1 MCGIAG
7 WVDYAR
13 DLSEDAAAVRTMV
26 GTLANR
32 GPDDEAVWTD
42 GDIALGH
49 RRLAVIDVADSTQP
63 MTAVEDGRT
72 LAVLAHNGEIYNY
85 RELRAEL
92 TSRGHRFRTAG
103 DTEVVLRAYLEWGE
117 RCAEHLD
124 GMFAFAV
131 WDPRRRELLLVRDR
145 LGIKPLYYART
156 PHGLLFGSEPKALL
170 AHPSLECVVDAE
182 GLAELLAYIA
192 TPGHAVYRG
201 MRELPAGHVAVLR
214 PGPGG
219 AALSESRYW
228 ALPQHEHPDD
238 LETTVATVRGLLQE
252 SVAGHLLADVPLCTL
267 LSGGVDSSAIAAFA
281 ARSLGDGS
289 RPRTFAVDFEGHTER
304 FRKDFWHEDPDAPYA
319 VEVARHVGADHEP
332 VVLRTSDLADPVVD
346 AAALRSQDLPR
357 PIPDMDR
364 SLYLLLR
371 AVRQR
376 STVALM
382 GEVADELFGGYQSFR
397 DPTLVDTANF
407 PWVTMGLRV
416 APHGMSTGL
425 LDPGLLRKIDVPG
438 YSAQRWS
445 ETVGE
450 VPDLPGEAETE
461 RVMRRVG
468 YAHLTRW
475 LPLLLSRDDRLSMAV
490 GLELRVPYCDHRLV
504 EYVHNIPWAMK
515 TADGREKSV
524 LRSAVADLLPAS
536 VTQRRKSP
544 FPITQDPRYGQ
555 VLRERFNAVVADPA
569 SPVRPL
575 LDGPACAELAGED
588 RPVAVDGW
596 GERRNVEMVLQLDA
610 WLRHYRVRLD
620 L

>member
-7 WVDYAR
+7 WIDFAR
-13 DLSEDAAAVRTMV
+13 EMSEEGSTVRAMA

-42 GDIALGH
+42 ADAALGH
-49 RRLAVIDVADSTQP
+49 RRLAVIDVDDSTQP
-63 MTAVEDGRT
+63 MTAEHDGRT
-72 LAVLAHNGEIYNY
+72 LAVLVHNGEVYNY
-85 RELRAEL
+85 REVRAEL
-92 TSRGHRFRTAG
+92 TARGHRFRTAG
-103 DTEVVLRAYLEWGE
+103 DTEVVLRAYLEWGPE
-117 RCAEHLD
+117 CVRRLE

-131 WDPRRRELLLVRDR
+131 WDPRSRQLLLARDR

-156 PHGLLFGSEPKALL
+156 AQGLLFGSEPKALL

-201 MRELPAGHVAVLR
+201 IRELPAGHTALLREGAGGAVLR
-214 PGPGG
+214 
-219 AALSESRYW
+219 ESRYW
-228 ALPQHEHPDD
+228 SLPNHAHQDP
-238 LETTVATVRGLLQE
+238 LERTVETVRGLLQE
-252 SVAGHLLADVPLCTL
+252 SVSDHLVADVPLCTL
-267 LSGGVDSSAIAAFA
+267 LSGGVDSSALAAFA
-281 ARSLGDGS
+281 ARSGAG

-319 VEVARHVGADHEP
+319 AEVARHVGTDHEP
-332 VVLRTSDLADPVVD
+332 VVLRTADLADHVVD
-346 AAALRSQDLPR
+346 AAALRAQDLPR

-425 LDPGLLRKIDVPG
+425 LDPALLRKIDVPG

-445 ETVGE
+445 ETVAE
-450 VPDLPGEAETE
+450 VPDVPGESETE

-468 YAHLTRW
+468 HAHLTRW
-475 LPLLLSRDDRLSMAV
+475 LPLLLARDDRLSMAV

-504 EYVHNIPWAMK
+504 EYVYNIPWAMK

-524 LRSAVADLLPAS
+524 LRSAVADLLPES

-544 FPITQDPRYGQ
+544 FPITQDPDYGQ
-555 VLRERFNAVVADPA
+555 VLRRRFNAVVTDPA

-575 LDGPACAELAGED
+575 LDGPACAELAAED
-588 RPVAVDGW
+588 RPIAVDGW

>member
-7 WVDYAR
+7 WVDFERGLREEA
-13 DLSEDAAAVRTMV
+13 STVRTMV

-32 GPDDEAVWTD
+32 GPDAEAVWTD
-42 GDIALGH
+42 ERAALGH
-49 RRLAVIDVADSTQP
+49 RRLAVIDVDGSPQP
-63 MTAVEDGRT
+63 MVAEEDGRT
-72 LAVLAHNGEIYNY
+72 LAVLVHNGEIYNFHQV
-85 RELRAEL
+85 RAQLESL
-92 TSRGHRFRTAG
+92 GHRFRTAG

-117 RCAEHLD
+117 RCAERLE

-131 WDPRRRELLLVRDR
+131 WDPRAGKLVMVRDR
-145 LGIKPLYYART
+145 LGIKPLYYAAAGR
-156 PHGLLFGSEPKALL
+156 GLVFGSEPKALL
-170 AHPSLECVVDAE
+170 AHPSIECVVDTE

-201 MRELPAGHVAVLR
+201 MREVPAGHVTVVR
-214 PGPGG
+214 DG
-219 AALSESRYW
+219 SVTESRYW
-228 ALPQHEHPDD
+228 TLPNHEHPDD
-238 LETTVATVRGLLQE
+238 LATTIDTVRGLLQE
-252 SVAGHLLADVPLCTL
+252 AVASHLVSDVPLCTL

-281 ARSLGDGS
+281 AQSVTDGR
-289 RPRTFAVDFEGHTER
+289 RPKTFAVDFEGHTER

-319 VEVARHVGADHEP
+319 AEVARHVGTDHEP

-346 AAALRSQDLPR
+346 AAALRAQDLPR

-371 AVRQR
+371 SVRQR

-425 LDPGLLRKIDVPG
+425 LDPGFLKKIDVPG
-438 YSAQRWS
+438 YSAQRYS
-445 ETVGE
+445 ETVAE
-450 VPDLPGEAETE
+450 VPRVPGESDQEHTM
-461 RVMRRVG
+461 RVVG
-468 YAHLTRW
+468 HAHLSRW

-504 EYVHNIPWAMK
+504 EYVYNIPWGMK

-544 FPITQDPRYGQ
+544 FPVTQDPRYGE
-555 VLRERFNAVVADPA
+555 VLRSRFNAVVGDPS

-575 LDGPACAELAGED
+575 LDSPACAELAKED
-588 RPVAVDGW
+588 RPIAVDGW

-620 L
+620 I

>member
-7 WVDYAR
+7 WVDFERGLREEA
-13 DLSEDAAAVRTMV
+13 STVRTMV

-32 GPDDEAVWTD
+32 GPDAEAVWTD
-42 GDIALGH
+42 ERAALGH
-49 RRLAVIDVADSTQP
+49 RRLAVIDVDGSPQP
-63 MTAVEDGRT
+63 MVAEEDGRT
-72 LAVLAHNGEIYNY
+72 LAVLVHNGEIYNFHQV
-85 RELRAEL
+85 RAQLESL
-92 TSRGHRFRTAG
+92 GHRFRTAG

-117 RCAEHLD
+117 RCAERLE

-131 WDPRRRELLLVRDR
+131 WDPRAGKLVMVRDR
-145 LGIKPLYYART
+145 LGIKPLYYAAAGR
-156 PHGLLFGSEPKALL
+156 GLVFGSEPKALL
-170 AHPSLECVVDAE
+170 AHPSIECVVDTE

-201 MRELPAGHVAVLR
+201 MREVPAGHVTVVR
-214 PGPGG
+214 DG
-219 AALSESRYW
+219 SVTESRYW
-228 ALPQHEHPDD
+228 TLPNHEHPDD
-238 LETTVATVRGLLQE
+238 LATTIDTVRGLLQE
-252 SVAGHLLADVPLCTL
+252 AVASHLVSDVPLCTL

-281 ARSLGDGS
+281 AQSVTDGR
-289 RPRTFAVDFEGHTER
+289 RPKTFAVDFEGHTER

-319 VEVARHVGADHEP
+319 AEVARHVGTDHEP

-346 AAALRSQDLPR
+346 AAALRAQDLPR

-371 AVRQR
+371 SVRQR

-425 LDPGLLRKIDVPG
+425 LDPGFLKKIDVPG
-438 YSAQRWS
+438 YSAQRYS
-445 ETVGE
+445 ETVAE
-450 VPDLPGEAETE
+450 VPRVPGESDQEHTM
-461 RVMRRVG
+461 RVVG
-468 YAHLTRW
+468 HAHLSRW

-504 EYVHNIPWAMK
+504 EYVYNIPWGMK
-515 TADGREKSV
+515 TADGRGKSV

-544 FPITQDPRYGQ
+544 FPVTQDPRYGE
-555 VLRERFNAVVADPA
+555 VLRSRFNAVVGDPS

-575 LDGPACAELAGED
+575 LDSPACAELAKED
-588 RPVAVDGW
+588 RPIAVDGW

-620 L
+620 I

>member
-7 WVDYAR
+7 WVDFDRGLAEEA
-13 DLSEDAAAVRTMV
+13 STVRAMV
-26 GTLANR
+26 ATLANR

-42 GDIALGH
+42 ARAALGH
-49 RRLAVIDVADSTQP
+49 RRLAVIDVDGSPQP
-63 MTAVEDGRT
+63 MVAEEGGRT
-72 LAVLAHNGEIYNY
+72 LAVLVHNGEIYNY
-85 RELRAEL
+85 RELRSQLESL
-92 TSRGHRFRTAG
+92 GHRFRTAG

-117 RCAEHLD
+117 RCAERLD

-131 WDPRRRELLLVRDR
+131 WDPRDGKLVLVRDR
-145 LGIKPLYYART
+145 LGIKPLYYAAAGR
-156 PHGLLFGSEPKALL
+156 GLVFGSEPKALL
-170 AHPSLECVVDAE
+170 AHPSVECVVDAE
-182 GLAELLAYIA
+182 GMAELLAYIA

-201 MRELPAGHVAVLR
+201 MREVPAGHVTVVR
-214 PGPGG
+214 DG
-219 AALSESRYW
+219 SVTESRYW
-228 ALPQHEHPDD
+228 TLPHHEHPDD
-238 LETTVATVRGLLQE
+238 LATTVDTVRGLLQE
-252 SVAGHLLADVPLCTL
+252 SVASHLVSDVPLCTL

-281 ARSLGDGS
+281 AMSGS
-289 RPRTFAVDFEGHTER
+289 ERPKTFAVDFEGHTER

-319 VEVARHVGADHEP
+319 AEVARHVGTDHEP

-346 AAALRSQDLPR
+346 AAALRAQDLPR

-425 LDPGLLRKIDVPG
+425 LDPGFLKKIDVPG
-438 YSAQRWS
+438 YSAQRYA
-445 ETVGE
+445 ETVAE
-450 VPDLPGEAETE
+450 VPRIPGESGQEHTM
-461 RVMRRVG
+461 RVVG
-468 YAHLTRW
+468 HAHLSRW

-504 EYVHNIPWAMK
+504 EYVYNIPWAMK

-544 FPITQDPRYGQ
+544 FPITQDPRYGE
-555 VLRERFNAVVADPA
+555 VLRARFNAVAGDPS
-569 SPVRPL
+569 SPVQPL
-575 LDGPACAELAGED
+575 LDSAACTELAKED
-588 RPVAVDGW
+588 RPIAVDGW

>member
-1 MCGIAG
+1 MCGVAG
-7 WVDYAR
+7 WVDFERGLREEA
-13 DLSEDAAAVRTMV
+13 STVRTMV

-42 GDIALGH
+42 DRAALGH
-49 RRLAVIDVADSTQP
+49 RRLAVIDVDGSPQP
-63 MTAVEDGRT
+63 MVAEEDGRT
-72 LAVLAHNGEIYNY
+72 LAVLVHNGEIYNF
-85 RELRAEL
+85 RRLRAQLESL
-92 TSRGHRFRTAG
+92 GHRFRTAG

-117 RCAEHLD
+117 RCAERLE

-131 WDPRRRELLLVRDR
+131 WDPRAGKLVMFRDR
-145 LGIKPLYYART
+145 LGIKPLYYAQTGR
-156 PHGLLFGSEPKALL
+156 GLVFGSEPKALL
-170 AHPSLECVVDAE
+170 AHPSVACVVDTE
-182 GLAELLAYIA
+182 GMAELLAYIA

-201 MRELPAGHVAVLR
+201 MREVPAGHVTVVRDGSLT
-214 PGPGG
+214 
-219 AALSESRYW
+219 ESRYW
-228 ALPQHEHPDD
+228 TLPHHEHPDD
-238 LETTVATVRGLLQE
+238 LATTVDTVRGLLGE
-252 SVAGHLLADVPLCTL
+252 AVAGHLVSDVPLCTL

-281 ARSLGDGS
+281 ARSVTDGS
-289 RPRTFAVDFEGHTER
+289 RPKTFAVDFEGHTER

-319 VEVARHVGADHEP
+319 AEVARHVGTDHEP
-332 VVLRTSDLADPVVD
+332 VVLRTADLADPVVD
-346 AAALRSQDLPR
+346 AAALRAQDLPR

-371 AVRQR
+371 SVRQR

-425 LDPGLLRKIDVPG
+425 LDPGFLKKIDVPG
-438 YSAQRWS
+438 YSAQRYA
-445 ETVGE
+445 ETVAE
-450 VPDLPGEAETE
+450 VPRVPGESGQEHTM
-461 RVMRRVG
+461 RVVG
-468 YAHLTRW
+468 HAHLSRW

-504 EYVHNIPWAMK
+504 EYVYNIPWAMK

-544 FPITQDPRYGQ
+544 FPVTQDPHYGE
-555 VLRERFNAVVADPA
+555 VLRSRFNAVVGDPS

-575 LDGPACAELAGED
+575 LDGPACAELARED
-588 RPVAVDGW
+588 RPIAVDGW

-610 WLRHYRVRLD
+610 WLRHYRVRLEI
-620 L
+620 

>member
-7 WVDYAR
+7 WVDFERGLKEEA
-13 DLSEDAAAVRTMV
+13 STVRTMV

-42 GDIALGH
+42 ERAALGH
-49 RRLAVIDVADSTQP
+49 RRLAVIDVDGSPQP
-63 MTAVEDGRT
+63 MVAEEDGRT
-72 LAVLAHNGEIYNY
+72 LAVLVHNGEIYNF
-85 RELRAEL
+85 RQVRAQLESL
-92 TSRGHRFRTAG
+92 GHRFRTAG

-117 RCAEHLD
+117 RCAERLE

-131 WDPRRRELLLVRDR
+131 WDPRAGKLVMFRDR
-145 LGIKPLYYART
+145 LGIKPLYYARAGR
-156 PHGLLFGSEPKALL
+156 GLVFGSEPKALL
-170 AHPSLECVVDAE
+170 AHPSIECAVDTE

-201 MRELPAGHVAVLR
+201 MREVPAGHVTVVR
-214 PGPGG
+214 DG
-219 AALSESRYW
+219 SVTETRYW
-228 ALPQHEHPDD
+228 TLPNHEHPDD
-238 LETTVATVRGLLQE
+238 LPTTVDTVRGLLQE
-252 SVAGHLLADVPLCTL
+252 AVSSHLVSDVPLCTL

-281 ARSLGDGS
+281 ARSVTDGR
-289 RPRTFAVDFEGHTER
+289 RPKTFAVDFEGHTER

-319 VEVARHVGADHEP
+319 AEVARHVGTDHEP
-332 VVLRTSDLADPVVD
+332 VVLRTADLADPVVD
-346 AAALRSQDLPR
+346 AAALRAQDLPR

-371 AVRQR
+371 SVRQR

-425 LDPGLLRKIDVPG
+425 LDPGFLKKIDVPG
-438 YSAQRWS
+438 YSAQRYA
-445 ETVGE
+445 ETVAE
-450 VPDLPGEAETE
+450 VPRVPGESDQEHTM
-461 RVMRRVG
+461 RVVG
-468 YAHLTRW
+468 HAHLSRW

-504 EYVHNIPWAMK
+504 EYVYNIPWGMK

-544 FPITQDPRYGQ
+544 FPITQDPRYGE
-555 VLRERFNAVVADPA
+555 VLRDRFNAVVADPS

-575 LDGPACAELAGED
+575 LDSPACAELAKED
-588 RPVAVDGW
+588 RPIAVDGW

-620 L
+620 I

>member
-7 WVDYAR
+7 WIDFAR
-13 DLSEDAAAVRTMV
+13 EMREEGSTVRSMAA
-26 GTLANR
+26 TLANR

-42 GDIALGH
+42 ADAALGH
-49 RRLAVIDVADSTQP
+49 RRLAVIDVDDSVQP
-63 MTAVEDGRT
+63 MTAEHDGRT
-72 LAVLAHNGEIYNY
+72 LAVLVHNGEIYNY
-85 RELRAEL
+85 RELRSRL
-92 TSRGHRFRTAG
+92 TALGHRFRTAG
-103 DTEVVLRAYLEWGE
+103 DTEVVLRAYLEWGPECVE
-117 RCAEHLD
+117 RLD

-131 WDPRRRELLLVRDR
+131 WDPRSRQLLLARDR

-156 PHGLLFGSEPKALL
+156 ADGLLFGSEPKALL

-201 MRELPAGHVAVLR
+201 IRELPAGHTALLKQGAGGAVLT
-214 PGPGG
+214 
-219 AALSESRYW
+219 ESRYW
-228 ALPQHEHPDD
+228 SLPDREHPDT
-238 LETTVATVRGLLQE
+238 LEQTVETVRGLLQDAVG
-252 SVAGHLLADVPLCTL
+252 SHLVSDVPLCTL
-267 LSGGVDSSAIAAFA
+267 LSGGVDSSALAAFA
-281 ARSLGDGS
+281 AGAGGG

-319 VEVARHVGADHEP
+319 AEVARHVGTDHEP
-332 VVLRTSDLADPVVD
+332 VVLRTADLADQVVD
-346 AAALRSQDLPR
+346 AAALRAQDLPR

-438 YSAQRWS
+438 YSAQRWA
-445 ETVGE
+445 ETVAE
-450 VPDLPGEAETE
+450 VPAVPGESETE

-468 YAHLTRW
+468 HAHLTRW

-504 EYVHNIPWAMK
+504 EYVYNIPWAMK

-524 LRSAVADLLPAS
+524 LRSAVADLLPDS

-544 FPITQDPRYGQ
+544 FPITQDPHYGQ
-555 VLRERFNAVVADPA
+555 VLRQRFDAVVADPA

-575 LDGPACAELAGED
+575 LDGPACAELAAED
-588 RPVAVDGW
+588 RPIAVDGW

>member
-7 WVDYAR
+7 WVDFAR
-13 DLSEDAAAVRTMV
+13 DLREEAVTVRTMTA
-26 GTLANR
+26 TLANR
-32 GPDDEAVWTD
+32 GPDDEGVWAD
-42 GDIALGH
+42 GDAALGH
-49 RRLAVIDVADSTQP
+49 RRLAVLDVAGSPQP
-63 MTAVEDGRT
+63 MAAEEDGRT
-72 LAVLAHNGEIYNY
+72 LAVLVHNGEVYNY
-85 RELRAEL
+85 RRVR
-92 TSRGHRFRTAG
+92 SRLEGLGHRFRTAG

-117 RCAEHLD
+117 RCVEHLE

-131 WDPRRRELLLVRDR
+131 WDPARRRLLLARDR
-145 LGIKPLYYART
+145 LGVKPLYFART
-156 PHGLLFGSEPKALL
+156 ADGLLFGSEPKALL

-201 MRELPAGHVAVLR
+201 MRELPAGCTAVFEPGAGSPVLR
-214 PGPGG
+214 
-219 AALSESRYW
+219 ESRYW
-228 ALPQHEHPDD
+228 SLPHHEHPDTQ
-238 LETTVATVRGLLQE
+238 ERTVETVRGLLQE
-252 SVAGHLLADVPLCTL
+252 SVAAHLVSDVPLCTL
-267 LSGGVDSSAIAAFA
+267 LSGGVDSSALAAFA
-281 ARSLGDGS
+281 ARCGEG

-319 VEVARHVGADHEP
+319 AEVARHVGTDHEP

-346 AAALRSQDLPR
+346 AAALRAQDLPR

-438 YSAQRWS
+438 YSAQRWA
-445 ETVGE
+445 ETVAE
-450 VPDLPGEAETE
+450 VPEVPGEAGTE
-461 RVMRRVG
+461 QVMRRVG
-468 YAHLTRW
+468 HAHLTRW
-475 LPLLLSRDDRLSMAV
+475 LPLLLARDDRLSMAV

-504 EYVHNIPWAMK
+504 EYVTNIPWAMK

-524 LRSAVADLLPAS
+524 LRAAVADLLPAS
-536 VTQRRKSP
+536 VTRRRKSP
-544 FPITQDPRYGQ
+544 FPVTQDPRYGQ
-555 VLRERFNAVVADPA
+555 VLRDRFNAVVADPA

-575 LDGPACAELAGED
+575 LDGPACAELAREE

-610 WLRHYRVRLD
+610 WLRHHRVRLE

>member
-7 WVDYAR
+7 WVDFERGLREEA
-13 DLSEDAAAVRTMV
+13 STVRTMV

-32 GPDDEAVWTD
+32 GPDAEAVWTD
-42 GDIALGH
+42 ERAALGH
-49 RRLAVIDVADSTQP
+49 RRLAVIDVDGSPQP
-63 MTAVEDGRT
+63 MVAEEDGRA
-72 LAVLAHNGEIYNY
+72 LAVLVHNGEIYNF
-85 RELRAEL
+85 RQVRAQLESL
-92 TSRGHRFRTAG
+92 GHRFRTAG

-117 RCAEHLD
+117 RCAERLE

-131 WDPRRRELLLVRDR
+131 WDPRAGKLVMVRDR
-145 LGIKPLYYART
+145 LGIKPLYYAAAGR
-156 PHGLLFGSEPKALL
+156 GLVFGSEPKALL
-170 AHPSLECVVDAE
+170 AHPSIECVVDTE

-201 MRELPAGHVAVLR
+201 MREVPAGHVTVVR
-214 PGPGG
+214 DG
-219 AALSESRYW
+219 SVTESRYW
-228 ALPQHEHPDD
+228 TLPNHEHPDD
-238 LETTVATVRGLLQE
+238 LATTIDTVRGLLQE
-252 SVAGHLLADVPLCTL
+252 AVASHLVSDVPLCTL

-281 ARSLGDGS
+281 AQSVTDGR
-289 RPRTFAVDFEGHTER
+289 RPKTFAVDFEGHTER

-319 VEVARHVGADHEP
+319 AEVARHVGTDHEP

-346 AAALRSQDLPR
+346 AAALRAQDLPR

-371 AVRQR
+371 SVRQR

-416 APHGMSTGL
+416 APNGMSTGL
-425 LDPGLLRKIDVPG
+425 LDPGFLKKIDVPG
-438 YSAQRWS
+438 YSAQRYS
-445 ETVGE
+445 ETVAE
-450 VPDLPGEAETE
+450 VPRVPGESGQEHTM
-461 RVMRRVG
+461 RVVG
-468 YAHLTRW
+468 HAHLSRW

-504 EYVHNIPWAMK
+504 EYVYNIPWGMK

-544 FPITQDPRYGQ
+544 FPVTQDPRYGE
-555 VLRERFNAVVADPA
+555 VLRSRFNAVVGDPS

-575 LDGPACAELAGED
+575 LDSPACAELAKED
-588 RPVAVDGW
+588 RPIAVDGW

-620 L
+620 I

>member
-7 WVDYAR
+7 WIDFAR
-13 DLSEDAAAVRTMV
+13 EMREEGSTVRTMA

-42 GDIALGH
+42 ADAALGH
-49 RRLAVIDVADSTQP
+49 RRLAVIDVDDSTQP
-63 MTAVEDGRT
+63 MTAEHDGRT
-72 LAVLAHNGEIYNY
+72 LAVLVHNGEIYNY
-85 RELRAEL
+85 REVRARL
-92 TSRGHRFRTAG
+92 TSLGHRFRTAG
-103 DTEVVLRAYLEWGE
+103 DTEVVLRAYLEWGPE
-117 RCAEHLD
+117 CVRRLD

-131 WDPRRRELLLVRDR
+131 WDPRSRQLLLARDR

-156 PHGLLFGSEPKALL
+156 AHGLLFGSEPKALL

-201 MRELPAGHVAVLR
+201 IRELPAGHTAVLR
-214 PGPGG
+214 EGAGG
-219 AALSESRYW
+219 AVLSESRYW
-228 ALPQHEHPDD
+228 SLPNHEHPDT
-238 LETTVATVRGLLQE
+238 LERTVETVRGLLDE
-252 SVAGHLLADVPLCTL
+252 SVGSHLVADVPLCTL
-267 LSGGVDSSAIAAFA
+267 LSGGVDSSALAAFA
-281 ARSLGDGS
+281 ARAGAG

-319 VEVARHVGADHEP
+319 VEVARHVGTDHEP
-332 VVLRTSDLADPVVD
+332 VVLRTAELADHVVD
-346 AAALRSQDLPR
+346 AAALRAQDLPR

-445 ETVGE
+445 ETVAE
-450 VPDLPGEAETE
+450 VPDVPGESETE

-468 YAHLTRW
+468 HAHLTRW

-504 EYVHNIPWAMK
+504 EYVYNIPWAMK

-524 LRSAVADLLPAS
+524 LRSAVADLLPES

-544 FPITQDPRYGQ
+544 FPITQDPDYGQ
-555 VLRERFNAVVADPA
+555 VLRRRFNAVVADPA

-575 LDGPACAELAGED
+575 LDGPACAELAAED
-588 RPVAVDGW
+588 RPIAVDGW

>member
-7 WVDYAR
+7 WVDFAR
-13 DLSEDAAAVRTMV
+13 EMGEEGSTVRAMA

-42 GDIALGH
+42 ADAALGH
-49 RRLAVIDVADSTQP
+49 RRLAVIDVDDSVQP
-63 MTAVEDGRT
+63 MTAEHDGRT
-72 LAVLAHNGEIYNY
+72 LAVLVHNGEVYNY
-85 RELRAEL
+85 REVRAQL
-92 TSRGHRFRTAG
+92 AALGHRFRTAG
-103 DTEVVLRAYLEWGE
+103 DTEVVLRAYLEWGPE
-117 RCAEHLD
+117 CVQRLD

-131 WDPRRRELLLVRDR
+131 WDPRSRQLLLARDR

-201 MRELPAGHVAVLR
+201 IRELPAGHTAVLR
-214 PGPGG
+214 QGASGPV
-219 AALSESRYW
+219 LSESRYW
-228 ALPQHEHPDD
+228 SLPNHEHPDT
-238 LETTVATVRGLLQE
+238 LERTVETVRGLLQE
-252 SVAGHLLADVPLCTL
+252 SVGAHLVADVPLCTL
-267 LSGGVDSSAIAAFA
+267 LSGGVDSSALAAFA
-281 ARSLGDGS
+281 ARAGAG

-319 VEVARHVGADHEP
+319 AEVARHVGTDHEP
-332 VVLRTSDLADPVVD
+332 VVLRTADLADDVVD
-346 AAALRSQDLPR
+346 AAALRAQDLPR

-425 LDPGLLRKIDVPG
+425 LDPALLRKIDVPG

-445 ETVGE
+445 ETVAE
-450 VPDLPGEAETE
+450 VPDVPGESETE

-468 YAHLTRW
+468 HAHLTRW

-504 EYVHNIPWAMK
+504 EYVYNIPWAMK

-524 LRSAVADLLPAS
+524 LRSAVADLLPES

-544 FPITQDPRYGQ
+544 FPITQDPHYGQ
-555 VLRERFNAVVADPA
+555 VLRRRFNAVVADPA

-575 LDGPACAELAGED
+575 LDGPACAELAAED
-588 RPVAVDGW
+588 RPIAVDGW

>member
-7 WVDYAR
+7 WVDFERGLREEA
-13 DLSEDAAAVRTMV
+13 STVRTMV

-32 GPDDEAVWTD
+32 GPDAEAVWTD
-42 GDIALGH
+42 ERAALGH
-49 RRLAVIDVADSTQP
+49 RRLAVIDVDGSPQP
-63 MTAVEDGRT
+63 MVAEEDGRT
-72 LAVLAHNGEIYNY
+72 LAVLVHNGEIYNFHQV
-85 RELRAEL
+85 RAQLESL
-92 TSRGHRFRTAG
+92 GHRFRTAG

-117 RCAEHLD
+117 RCAERLE

-131 WDPRRRELLLVRDR
+131 WDPRAGKLVMVRDR
-145 LGIKPLYYART
+145 LGIKPLYYAAAGR
-156 PHGLLFGSEPKALL
+156 GLVFGSEPKALL
-170 AHPSLECVVDAE
+170 AHPSIECVVDTE

-201 MRELPAGHVAVLR
+201 MREVPAGHVTVVR
-214 PGPGG
+214 DG
-219 AALSESRYW
+219 SVTESRYW
-228 ALPQHEHPDD
+228 TLPNHEHPDD
-238 LETTVATVRGLLQE
+238 LATTIDTVRGLLQE
-252 SVAGHLLADVPLCTL
+252 AVASHLVSDVPLCTL

-281 ARSLGDGS
+281 AQSVTDGR
-289 RPRTFAVDFEGHTER
+289 RPKTFAVDFEGHTER

-319 VEVARHVGADHEP
+319 AEVARHVGTDHEP

-346 AAALRSQDLPR
+346 AAALRAQDLPR

-371 AVRQR
+371 SVRQR

-425 LDPGLLRKIDVPG
+425 LDPGFLKKIDVPG
-438 YSAQRWS
+438 YSAQRYS
-445 ETVGE
+445 ETVAE
-450 VPDLPGEAETE
+450 VPRVPGESDQEHTM
-461 RVMRRVG
+461 RVVG
-468 YAHLTRW
+468 HAHLSRW

-504 EYVHNIPWAMK
+504 EYGYKIPWGVK

-544 FPITQDPRYGQ
+544 FPVTQDPRYGE
-555 VLRERFNAVVADPA
+555 VLRSRFNAVVGDPS

-575 LDGPACAELAGED
+575 LDSPACAELAKED
-588 RPVAVDGW
+588 RPIAVDGW

-620 L
+620 I

>member
-7 WVDYAR
+7 WIDFAR
-13 DLSEDAAAVRTMV
+13 GMREEGSTVRAMA

-42 GDIALGH
+42 RDAALGH
-49 RRLAVIDVADSTQP
+49 RRLAVIDVDDSTQP
-63 MTAVEDGRT
+63 MTAEHDGRT
-72 LAVLAHNGEIYNY
+72 LAVLVHNGEIYNY
-85 RELRAEL
+85 REVRARL
-92 TSRGHRFRTAG
+92 TSLGHRFRTAG
-103 DTEVVLRAYLEWGE
+103 DTEVVLRAYLEWG
-117 RCAEHLD
+117 AECVTRLD

-131 WDPRRRELLLVRDR
+131 WDPRSRQLLLARDR

-156 PHGLLFGSEPKALL
+156 AHGLLFGSEPKALL

-201 MRELPAGHVAVLR
+201 IRELPAGHTAVLR
-214 PGPGG
+214 EGAGG
-219 AALSESRYW
+219 AVLSESRYW
-228 ALPQHEHPDD
+228 SLPNHEHPDT
-238 LETTVATVRGLLQE
+238 LEHTIETVRGLLQE
-252 SVAGHLLADVPLCTL
+252 SVGSHLVADVPLCTL
-267 LSGGVDSSAIAAFA
+267 LSGGVDSSALAAFA
-281 ARSLGDGS
+281 ARAGAG

-319 VEVARHVGADHEP
+319 AEVARHVGTDHEP
-332 VVLRTSDLADPVVD
+332 VVLRTAELADHVVD
-346 AAALRSQDLPR
+346 AAALRAQDLPR

-445 ETVGE
+445 ETVAE
-450 VPDLPGEAETE
+450 VADVPGESETE

-468 YAHLTRW
+468 HAHLTRW

-504 EYVHNIPWAMK
+504 EYVYNIPWAMK

-524 LRSAVADLLPAS
+524 LRSAVADLLPES

-544 FPITQDPRYGQ
+544 FPITQDPDYGQ
-555 VLRERFNAVVADPA
+555 VLRRRFNAVVADPA

-575 LDGPACAELAGED
+575 LDGPACAELAAED

>member
-7 WVDYAR
+7 WVDFQR
-13 DLSEDAAAVRTMV
+13 GLREETSTVRTMV
-26 GTLANR
+26 AQLANR
-32 GPDDEAVWTD
+32 GPDAEAVWAD
-42 GDIALGH
+42 DRAALGH
-49 RRLAVIDVADSTQP
+49 RRLAVIDVDGSPQP
-63 MTAVEDGRT
+63 MVAEEDGRV
-72 LAVLAHNGEIYNY
+72 LAVLVHNGEIYNF
-85 RELRAEL
+85 RRLRAQLESL
-92 TSRGHRFRTAG
+92 GHRFRTAG

-117 RCAEHLD
+117 RCAERLE
-124 GMFAFAV
+124 GMFACAV
-131 WDPRRRELLLVRDR
+131 WDPRSGRLTMFRDR
-145 LGIKPLYYART
+145 LGIKPLYYAET
-156 PHGLLFGSEPKALL
+156 AHGLVFGSEPKALL
-170 AHPSLECVVDAE
+170 AHPSVECAVDTE

-201 MRELPAGHVAVLR
+201 MREVPAGHVAVARDGSLV
-214 PGPGG
+214 
-219 AALSESRYW
+219 ESRYW
-228 ALPQHEHPDD
+228 TLPNHEHPDD
-238 LETTVATVRGLLQE
+238 LPTTVDTVRGLLQE
-252 SVAGHLLADVPLCTL
+252 SVSSHLVSDVPLCTL
-267 LSGGVDSSAIAAFA
+267 LSGGVDSSAIAAMA
-281 ARSLGDGS
+281 AADGR
-289 RPRTFAVDFEGHTER
+289 RPKTFAVDFEGHTER

-319 VEVARHVGADHEP
+319 AEVARHVGADHEP

-346 AAALRSQDLPR
+346 AAALRAQDLPR

-371 AVRQR
+371 SVRQR

-425 LDPGLLRKIDVPG
+425 LDPGFLKKIDVPG
-438 YSAQRWS
+438 YSAQRYA
-445 ETVGE
+445 ETVAE
-450 VPDLPGEAETE
+450 VPRVPGESDQEHTM
-461 RVMRRVG
+461 RVVG
-468 YAHLTRW
+468 HAHLSRW

-504 EYVHNIPWAMK
+504 EYVYNIPWGMK

-544 FPITQDPRYGQ
+544 FPITQDPRYGE
-555 VLRERFNAVVADPA
+555 VLRSRFNEVVADPA

-575 LDGPACAELAGED
+575 LDGPACTELAKED
-588 RPVAVDGW
+588 RPIAVDGW

-620 L
+620 I

>member
-7 WVDYAR
+7 WVDFERGLREEA
-13 DLSEDAAAVRTMV
+13 STVRTMV

-32 GPDDEAVWTD
+32 GPDAEAVWTD
-42 GDIALGH
+42 ERAALGH
-49 RRLAVIDVADSTQP
+49 RRLAVIDVDGSPQP
-63 MTAVEDGRT
+63 MVAEEDGRT
-72 LAVLAHNGEIYNY
+72 LAVLVHNGEIYNF
-85 RELRAEL
+85 RQVRAQLESL
-92 TSRGHRFRTAG
+92 GHRFRTAG

-117 RCAEHLD
+117 RCAERLE

-131 WDPRRRELLLVRDR
+131 WDPRAGKLVMVRDR
-145 LGIKPLYYART
+145 LGIKPLYYAAAGR
-156 PHGLLFGSEPKALL
+156 GLVFGSEPKALL
-170 AHPSLECVVDAE
+170 AHPSIECVVDTE

-201 MRELPAGHVAVLR
+201 MREVPAGHVTVVR
-214 PGPGG
+214 DG
-219 AALSESRYW
+219 SVTESRYW
-228 ALPQHEHPDD
+228 TLPNHEHPDD
-238 LETTVATVRGLLQE
+238 LATTIDTVRGLLQE
-252 SVAGHLLADVPLCTL
+252 AVASHLVSDVPLCTL

-281 ARSLGDGS
+281 AQSVTDGR
-289 RPRTFAVDFEGHTER
+289 RPKTFAVDFEGHTER

-319 VEVARHVGADHEP
+319 AEVARHVGTDHEP

-346 AAALRSQDLPR
+346 AAALRAQDLPR

-371 AVRQR
+371 SVRQR

-425 LDPGLLRKIDVPG
+425 LDPGFLKKIDVPG
-438 YSAQRWS
+438 YSAQRYS
-445 ETVGE
+445 ETVAE
-450 VPDLPGEAETE
+450 VPRVPGESDQEHTM
-461 RVMRRVG
+461 RVVG
-468 YAHLTRW
+468 HAHLSRW

-504 EYVHNIPWAMK
+504 EYVYNIPWGMK

-544 FPITQDPRYGQ
+544 FPVTQDPRYGE
-555 VLRERFNAVVADPA
+555 VLRSRFNAVVGDPS

-575 LDGPACAELAGED
+575 LDSPACAELAKED
-588 RPVAVDGW
+588 RPIAVDGW

-620 L
+620 I

>member
-7 WVDYAR
+7 WVDFAR
-13 DLSEDAAAVRTMV
+13 DLREEAVTVRTMTA
-26 GTLANR
+26 TLANR
-32 GPDDEAVWTD
+32 GPDDEGVWAD
-42 GDIALGH
+42 ADAALGH
-49 RRLAVIDVADSTQP
+49 RRLAVLDVAGSPQP
-63 MTAVEDGRT
+63 MAAEEDGRT
-72 LAVLAHNGEIYNY
+72 LAVLVHNGEVYNY
-85 RELRAEL
+85 RRVR
-92 TSRGHRFRTAG
+92 SRLEGLGHRFRTAG

-117 RCAEHLD
+117 RCVEHLE

-131 WDPRRRELLLVRDR
+131 WDPARRRLLLARDR
-145 LGIKPLYYART
+145 LGVKPLYFART
-156 PHGLLFGSEPKALL
+156 ADGLLFGSEPKALL

-201 MRELPAGHVAVLR
+201 MRELPAGCTAVFEPGAGSPVLR
-214 PGPGG
+214 
-219 AALSESRYW
+219 ESRYW
-228 ALPQHEHPDD
+228 SLPHHEHPDTQ
-238 LETTVATVRGLLQE
+238 ERTVETVRGLLQE
-252 SVAGHLLADVPLCTL
+252 SVAAHLVSDVPLCTL
-267 LSGGVDSSAIAAFA
+267 LSGGVDSSALAAFA
-281 ARSLGDGS
+281 ARCGEG

-319 VEVARHVGADHEP
+319 AEVARHVGTDHEP
-332 VVLRTSDLADPVVD
+332 VVLRTTDLADPVVD
-346 AAALRSQDLPR
+346 AAALRAQDLPR

-438 YSAQRWS
+438 YSAQRWA
-445 ETVGE
+445 ETVAE
-450 VPDLPGEAETE
+450 VPRVPGEAGTE
-461 RVMRRVG
+461 QVMRRVG
-468 YAHLTRW
+468 HAHLTRW
-475 LPLLLSRDDRLSMAV
+475 LPLLLARDDRLSMAV

-504 EYVHNIPWAMK
+504 EYVTNIPWAMK

-524 LRSAVADLLPAS
+524 LRAAVADLLPAS
-536 VTQRRKSP
+536 VTRRRKSP
-544 FPITQDPRYGQ
+544 FPVTQDPRYGQ
-555 VLRERFNAVVADPA
+555 VLRDRFNAVVTDPA

-575 LDGPACAELAGED
+575 LDGPACAELAREE

-596 GERRNVEMVLQLDA
+596 GERRNVEMVLQLNA
-610 WLRHYRVRLD
+610 WLRHHRVRLE

>member
-7 WVDYAR
+7 WVDFVRGMGEEAGT
-13 DLSEDAAAVRTMV
+13 VRTMV

-42 GDIALGH
+42 EHAALGH

-72 LAVLAHNGEIYNY
+72 LAVLVHNGEIYNY
-85 RELRAEL
+85 RELRARL
-92 TSRGHRFRTAG
+92 TALGHRFRTAG

-117 RCAEHLD
+117 GCAERMD

-131 WDPRRRELLLVRDR
+131 WDPRRRTLLMARDR

-156 PHGLLFGSEPKALL
+156 PHGVLFGSEPKALL
-170 AHPSLECVVDAE
+170 AHPSLDCVVDAE

-201 MRELPAGHVAVLR
+201 VRELPAGHVATVR
-214 PGPGG
+214 ERPGG
-219 AALSESRYW
+219 ASVTESRYW
-228 ALPQHEHPDD
+228 TLPQHTHPDD
-238 LETTVATVRGLLQE
+238 LPTTVETVRGLLQE
-252 SVAGHLLADVPLCTL
+252 SVVGHLLADVPLCTL
-267 LSGGVDSSAIAAFA
+267 LSGGVDSSALAALA

-289 RPRTFAVDFEGHTER
+289 RPRTFSVDFEGHTER
-304 FRKDFWHEDPDAPYA
+304 FRKDVWHEDPDAPFA
-319 VEVARHVGADHEP
+319 LEVARHVGTDHEP

-346 AAALRSQDLPR
+346 AAALRAQDLPR

-445 ETVGE
+445 ETVAE
-450 VPDLPGEAETE
+450 VPDVPGESETE

-468 YAHLTRW
+468 YAHLSRW
-475 LPLLLSRDDRLSMAV
+475 LPLLLARDDRLSMAV

-555 VLRERFNAVVADPA
+555 VLRERFNAVVGDPA

-575 LDGPACAELAGED
+575 LDGPACAELAAED

>member
-7 WVDYAR
+7 WIDFAR
-13 DLSEDAAAVRTMV
+13 EMREEGSTVRAMA

-42 GDIALGH
+42 ADAALGH
-49 RRLAVIDVADSTQP
+49 RRLAVIDVDDSTQP
-63 MTAVEDGRT
+63 MTAEHDGRT
-72 LAVLAHNGEIYNY
+72 LAVLVHNGEIYNY
-85 RELRAEL
+85 REVRARL
-92 TSRGHRFRTAG
+92 TSLGHRFRTAG
-103 DTEVVLRAYLEWGE
+103 DTEVVLRAYLEWGPE
-117 RCAEHLD
+117 CVRRLD

-131 WDPRRRELLLVRDR
+131 WDPRSRQLLLARDR

-156 PHGLLFGSEPKALL
+156 AHGLLFGSEPKALL

-201 MRELPAGHVAVLR
+201 IRELPAGHTAVLR
-214 PGPGG
+214 EGAGG
-219 AALSESRYW
+219 AVLSESRYW
-228 ALPQHEHPDD
+228 SLPNHEHPDT
-238 LETTVATVRGLLQE
+238 LERTVETVRGLLDE
-252 SVAGHLLADVPLCTL
+252 SVGSHLVADVPLCTL
-267 LSGGVDSSAIAAFA
+267 LSGGVDSSALAAFA
-281 ARSLGDGS
+281 ARAGAG

-319 VEVARHVGADHEP
+319 VEVARHVGTDHEP
-332 VVLRTSDLADPVVD
+332 VVLRTAELADHVVD
-346 AAALRSQDLPR
+346 AAALRAQDLPR

-445 ETVGE
+445 ETVAE
-450 VPDLPGEAETE
+450 VPDVPGESETE

-468 YAHLTRW
+468 HAHLTRW

-504 EYVHNIPWAMK
+504 EYVYNIPWAMK

-524 LRSAVADLLPAS
+524 LRSAVADLLPES

-544 FPITQDPRYGQ
+544 FPITQDPDYGQ
-555 VLRERFNAVVADPA
+555 VLRRRFNAVVADPA

-575 LDGPACAELAGED
+575 LDGPACAELAAED
-588 RPVAVDGW
+588 RPIAVDGW

>member
-7 WVDYAR
+7 WVDFERGLREEA
-13 DLSEDAAAVRTMV
+13 STVRTMV

-32 GPDDEAVWTD
+32 GPDAEAVWTD
-42 GDIALGH
+42 ERAALGH
-49 RRLAVIDVADSTQP
+49 RRLAVIDVDGSPQP
-63 MTAVEDGRT
+63 MVAEEDGRT
-72 LAVLAHNGEIYNY
+72 LAVLVHNGEIYNF
-85 RELRAEL
+85 RQVRAQLESL
-92 TSRGHRFRTAG
+92 GHRFRTAG

-117 RCAEHLD
+117 RCAERLE

-131 WDPRRRELLLVRDR
+131 WDPRAGKLVMVRDR
-145 LGIKPLYYART
+145 LGIKPLYYAAAGR
-156 PHGLLFGSEPKALL
+156 GLVFGSEPKALL
-170 AHPSLECVVDAE
+170 AHPSIECVVDTE

-201 MRELPAGHVAVLR
+201 MREVPAGHVTVVR
-214 PGPGG
+214 DG
-219 AALSESRYW
+219 SVTESRYW
-228 ALPQHEHPDD
+228 TLPNHEHPDD
-238 LETTVATVRGLLQE
+238 LATTIDTVRGLLQE
-252 SVAGHLLADVPLCTL
+252 AVASHLVSDVPLCTL

-281 ARSLGDGS
+281 AQSVTDGR
-289 RPRTFAVDFEGHTER
+289 RPKTFAVDFEGHTER

-319 VEVARHVGADHEP
+319 AEVARHVGTDHEP

-346 AAALRSQDLPR
+346 AAALRAQDLPR

-371 AVRQR
+371 SVRQR

-416 APHGMSTGL
+416 APNGMSTGL
-425 LDPGLLRKIDVPG
+425 LDPGFLKKIDVPG
-438 YSAQRWS
+438 YSAQRYS
-445 ETVGE
+445 ETVAE
-450 VPDLPGEAETE
+450 VPRVPGESGQEHTM
-461 RVMRRVG
+461 RVVG
-468 YAHLTRW
+468 HAHLSRW

-504 EYVHNIPWAMK
+504 EYVYNIPWGMK

-544 FPITQDPRYGQ
+544 FPVTQDPRYGE
-555 VLRERFNAVVADPA
+555 VLRSRFNAVVGDPS

-575 LDGPACAELAGED
+575 LDSPACAELAKED
-588 RPVAVDGW
+588 RPIAVDGW

-620 L
+620 I

>member
-7 WVDYAR
+7 WIDFAR
-13 DLSEDAAAVRTMV
+13 QMSEEGSTVRAMA

-42 GDIALGH
+42 ADAALGH
-49 RRLAVIDVADSTQP
+49 RRLAVIDVDDSTQP
-63 MTAVEDGRT
+63 MTAEHDGHT
-72 LAVLAHNGEIYNY
+72 LAVLVHNGEVYNY
-85 RELRAEL
+85 REVRQQL
-92 TSRGHRFRTAG
+92 TALGHRFRTAG

-117 RCAEHLD
+117 ECARRLD

-131 WDPRRRELLLVRDR
+131 WDPRRRQLLLARDR

-156 PHGLLFGSEPKALL
+156 AHGLLFGSEPKALL

-201 MRELPAGHVAVLR
+201 IRELPAGHTAVLR
-214 PGPGG
+214 EGAGG
-219 AALSESRYW
+219 AVLSESRYW
-228 ALPQHEHPDD
+228 SLPNHEHPDT
-238 LETTVATVRGLLQE
+238 LERTVETVRGLLQE
-252 SVAGHLLADVPLCTL
+252 SVVGHLVSDVPLCTL
-267 LSGGVDSSAIAAFA
+267 LSGGVDSSALAAFA
-281 ARSLGDGS
+281 ARSGAG

-319 VEVARHVGADHEP
+319 AEVARHVGTDHEP
-332 VVLRTSDLADPVVD
+332 VVLRTADLADHVVD
-346 AAALRSQDLPR
+346 AAALRAQDLPR

-445 ETVGE
+445 ETVAE
-450 VPDLPGEAETE
+450 VPDVPGESETE

-468 YAHLTRW
+468 HAHLTRW

-504 EYVHNIPWAMK
+504 EYVYNIPWAMK

-524 LRSAVADLLPAS
+524 LRSAVADLLPES

-544 FPITQDPRYGQ
+544 FPITQDPHYGQ
-555 VLRERFNAVVADPA
+555 VLRRRFDAVVADPA

-575 LDGPACAELAGED
+575 LDGPACAQLAAED
-588 RPVAVDGW
+588 RPIAVDGW